1 MAFDPKKFKV
11 SAPVMRS
18 LPVVLLL
25 DVSGSMNGMCSDGK
39 RKIDSLHEATVQM
52 IDSFIDQELKE
63 TVIDVSI
70 ITFGASLDLH
80 TPYTPVSSLKSNSI
94 QEFKASGGTPLG
106 HVLAMAKEM
115 IEDSE
120 TTSKKSYRHVV
131 VLVSDGQPTDEWR
144 QSMNEFL
151 TTGRTQKCQRYSV
164 AIGDEASTT
173 EALRNFAQD
182 SESLFIASDAA
193 DLADTFKKV
202 STSAVENERKSR
214 VIPVQSENPKT
225 ESTHSSG
232 TPVANEG
239 ASRPGIWG
247 NNRKF

>member
-1 MAFDPKKFKV
+1 MAFDPNKFKV
-11 SAPVMRS
+11 AAPVMRS

-70 ITFGASLDLH
+70 ITFGASIELH
-80 TPYTPVSSLKSNSI
+80 TPYTPVSSLKNSCI
-94 QEFKASGGTPLG
+94 QKFNASGGTPLG
-106 HVLAMAKEM
+106 IALSMAKEM
-115 IEDSE
+115 IEDPE
-120 TTSKKSYRHVV
+120 TTSRKSYRPVV

-144 QSMNEFL
+144 QPMNDFL

-173 EALRNFAQD
+173 DALRKFAQD
-182 SESLFIASDAA
+182 EQALFIASDAA

-214 VIPVQSENPKT
+214 QIPPADSSKP
-225 ESTHSSG
+225 ESASGSSSG
-232 TPVANEG
+232 ADGSP
-239 ASRPGIWG
+239 RPNIWG
-247 NNRKF
+247 NRRF

>member
-1 MAFDPKKFKV
+1 MFDPNKFKV

-25 DVSGSMNGMCSDGK
+25 DVSGSMNGRCSDGK
-39 RKIDSLHEATVQM
+39 TKIESLYDATVQM
-52 IDSFIDQELKE
+52 IDSFIDQEIKE
-63 TVIDVSI
+63 TVIDLAI
-70 ITFGASLDLH
+70 ITFGESLDLH
-80 TPYTPVSSLKSNSI
+80 TEYTPVSSLKNSI
-94 QEFKASGGTPLG
+94 QKFEARGGTPLG
-106 HVLAMAKEM
+106 HALAMAKAM
-115 IEDSE
+115 IEDPE
-120 TTSKKSYRHVV
+120 TTSKKSYRPVV

-144 QSMNEFL
+144 PSMNDFL

-182 SESLFIASDAA
+182 AESLFIASDAA

-214 VIPVQSENPKT
+214 VASPSDSPK
-225 ESTHSSG
+225 SASA
-232 TPVANEG
+232 TPAG
-239 ASRPGIWG
+239 ASKAAEETPRPNIWG
-247 NNRKF
+247 NRKF